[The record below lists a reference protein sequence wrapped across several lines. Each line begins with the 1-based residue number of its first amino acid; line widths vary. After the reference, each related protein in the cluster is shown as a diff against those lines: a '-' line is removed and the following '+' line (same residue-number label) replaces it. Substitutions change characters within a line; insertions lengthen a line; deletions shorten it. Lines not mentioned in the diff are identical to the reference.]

1 MSVSLHTGI
10 WRAGIPVVIRPGEK
24 LLADRV
30 CRTLELV
37 GLVIA
42 GINRPDGAV
51 TTVEAA

>member
-24 LLADRV
+24 VLADRV
-30 CRTLELV
+30 CRTLEVV
-37 GLVIA
+37 GLA
-42 GINRPDGAV
+42 MTGINRSGGAV

>member
-10 WRAGIPVVIRPGEK
+10 WRAGIPVVVRPDEK

-30 CRTLELV
+30 GRTLEVV
-37 GLVIA
+37 GLA
-42 GINRPDGAV
+42 MTGINRSDGAA